1 LNNVDLTKEYP
12 RSVSAKWQGIVQ
24 LGRTIDKGKALAH
37 GNVGD
42 YHYNCSMDQAV
53 FGFLGIDHEQL
64 LEVIRNAKSDAE
76 IEAYTR
82 PFIAKKSAQE
92 IEQWNQEWLVAKPDS
107 EEKLGYFTT
116 LRDSIDPSRT
126 DITAWAD
133 VLDLDEKREV
143 PRRNPVPA

>member
-1 LNNVDLTKEYP
+1 VDLTKDYP

-24 LGRTIDKGKALAH
+24 LGRAIDKGKAVAH
-37 GNVGD
+37 GTAGE
-42 YHYNCSMDQAV
+42 YNYDCPMDQGV
-53 FGFLGIDHEQL
+53 FDFLGIDGAQL
-64 LEVIRNAKSDAE
+64 LEVIKNAKGDAE

-92 IEQWNQEWLVAKPDS
+92 IEQWNQEWLSRKP
-107 EEKLGYFTT
+107 EGEGLGYFTT

-126 DITAWAD
+126 DIVTWAD